1 MDIEAHLLQGEL
13 TYRLNPMYSVS
24 MTRPAADASTFAAIA
39 HPTRRAVLDLLLGG
53 ERSATQLRLA
63 LAPRIQ
69 GTSQPA
75 FSEHLSVL
83 SRAGLVDALPKG
95 RERIYSLNAR
105 PLAEAFDWL
114 KAYEAFWD
122 ARLAKLGDY
131 LDRKTRPS

>member
-1 MDIEAHLLQGEL
+1 
-13 TYRLNPMYSVS
+13 MYPVA
-24 MTRPAADASTFAAIA
+24 MTRPAADSSTFSAIA
-39 HPTRRAVLDLLLGG
+39 HPTRRAVLDLLLAG

-63 LAPRIQ
+63 LAPRLN

-83 SRAGLVDALPKG
+83 SRAGLVEAMPRG

-131 LDRKTRPS
+131 LDRNARPA